1 MTDQPGCGDSSA
13 ASSADVEAIR
23 RLIGRDPHA
32 GFRVA
37 VRCPHGAP
45 AVIQNAPV
53 DTDGHP
59 FPTRDWLA
67 CQSLVT
73 AVSRLEANGG
83 VRMLELDPDMTDAL
97 ADAHTR
103 HAAAHAGYR
112 VAGSGNPD
120 HVKCLHAHLA
130 FALAEG
136 GTPVGEWIMERS
148 GADWPTT
155 CCAEPTS

>member
-37 VRCPHGAP
+37 VRCPHGGP

-67 CQSLVT
+67 CQSLAT

-103 HAAAHAGYR
+103 HGAAHAGYR

>member
-1 MTDQPGCGDSSA
+1 MAAAVSGDSSPG
-13 ASSADVEAIR
+13 SSADADAVR

-37 VRCPHGAP
+37 VRCPHGGP
-45 AVIQNAPV
+45 AVIQNAP
-53 DTDGHP
+53 TNADGHP

-67 CQSLVT
+67 CRALVT
-73 AVSRLEANGG
+73 AVSRLEAEGG
-83 VRMLELDPDMTDAL
+83 VRMLESDPEMADAL
-97 ADAHTR
+97 AHAHER
-103 HAAAHAGYR
+103 HAEVHAGHR

-136 GTPVGEWIMERS
+136 GTPVGDWILARS
-148 GADWPTT
+148 GAEWPAT
-155 CCAEPTS
+155 CCAEPAQ

>member
-103 HAAAHAGYR
+103 HAAMHAGYR

-148 GADWPTT
+148 GAGWPTT
-155 CCAEPTS
+155 CCAEPVS